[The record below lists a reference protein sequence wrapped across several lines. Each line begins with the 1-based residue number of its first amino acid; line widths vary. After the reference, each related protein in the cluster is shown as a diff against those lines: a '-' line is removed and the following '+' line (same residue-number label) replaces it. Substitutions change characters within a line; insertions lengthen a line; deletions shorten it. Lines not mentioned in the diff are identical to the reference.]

1 MFLAGIDGCALL
13 SDCVNLKSVCLLLSL
28 FHASSAIGLG
38 LGELSVRS
46 HLGQALHVSVKIL
59 GANAATAAGCFS
71 LAPAEGAAVPPPRAQ
86 FSLAQGNDQT
96 LLHIRTAYA
105 INDPVAQFS
114 LISDCESR
122 LRRDYVVLLD
132 PPEREVP
139 VLSKE
144 DSAATTQTKMVR
156 AEPTPPASRSAKK
169 QQPKQAAS
177 PRPSVSSTQ
186 ASPPRK
192 QTAQDVQESRL
203 VLSGRHGANSASLA
217 LRLDTNLP
225 DLNRPHVANLTPDE
239 LSDENTAL
247 TRKLA
252 HLEAQLVALQKRNAA
267 IEAKRTSVS
276 TTHAPSRSTL
286 PAQWP
291 LYLLITGLL
300 VAAGILVVWL
310 RQRGTRTTAVPLSS
324 MAAAPL
330 PDLDEMTA
338 DSWTESMPEHRW
350 TELSVHQRSET
361 RPESARVLEFEPSTP
376 DQTTEVNDGIL
387 DQAEVYMA
395 HGHGDL
401 AIHLLQEH
409 LRDAPDESPV
419 PWLLLLDLLHRE
431 GDTEGYTVA
440 SAECRRYFNVNLS
453 GHPVSQESD
462 GSQGLENYPHL
473 LEQVVAVWGTP
484 EMEDF
489 FNDLIFDR
497 RGGTRVGFDPGA
509 YRDILLLR
517 AVSRSNHPLA
527 V

>member
-1 MFLAGIDGCALL
+1 M
-13 SDCVNLKSVCLLLSL
+13 NLKSVCLLLSL
-28 FHASSAIGLG
+28 LHANSAIALG

-46 HLGQALHVSVKIL
+46 HLGQALHVTVKIL
-59 GANAATAAGCFS
+59 GTNATTAAGCFS

-86 FSLAQGNDQT
+86 LSLEQGNDQA

-105 INDPVAQFS
+105 INDPIAQFS

-132 PPEREVP
+132 PPERAVP
-139 VLSKE
+139 VLSLKVPA
-144 DSAATTQTKMVR
+144 AATQAQAVR
-156 AEPTPPASRSAKK
+156 AEPPPPASRSPKK
-169 QQPKQAAS
+169 PK
-177 PRPSVSSTQ
+177 PKR
-186 ASPPRK
+186 ASPPRPADSAT
-192 QTAQDVQESRL
+192 QTLPARKPATQDVQEPRL
-203 VLSGRHGANSASLA
+203 VLSGKHGANSTSLA

-225 DLNRPHVANLTPDE
+225 DMNRPHVDNLTPDE

-252 HLEAQLVALQKRNAA
+252 HLEAQLVALQKRNAE
-267 IEAKRTSVS
+267 IETKRTGVS
-276 TTHAPSRSTL
+276 TAHAPGRATL
-286 PAQWP
+286 PARWP
-291 LYLLITGLL
+291 LYLLIAGLL

-324 MAAAPL
+324 MSAAPL

-338 DSWTESMPEHRW
+338 DSWTESMPVHRR
-350 TELSVHQRSET
+350 TEPSVHRRSAA
-361 RPESARVLEFEPSTP
+361 RPESERVLEFELSTP
-376 DQTTEVNDGIL
+376 DQTTEVNDDIL

-401 AIHLLQEH
+401 AVHLLQEH

-431 GDTEGYTVA
+431 GDTEGYAVA
-440 SAECRRYFNVNLS
+440 SIECRRHFNVNLS
-453 GHPVSQESD
+453 GHPVSQE
-462 GSQGLENYPHL
+462 GGTSQGLENYPHL
-473 LEQVVAVWGTP
+473 LEQLVVVWGTP
-484 EMEDF
+484 AVEDF

-517 AVSRSNHPLA
+517 AISRSNHPLA
-527 V
+527 A

>member
-1 MFLAGIDGCALL
+1 M
-13 SDCVNLKSVCLLLSL
+13 NLKSVCLLLSL
-28 FHASSAIGLG
+28 FHASSAIALG

-46 HLGQALHVSVKIL
+46 HLGQALHVTVKIL
-59 GANAATAAGCFS
+59 GTNATTAAGCFS

-86 FSLAQGNDQT
+86 LSLDQGNGQA
-96 LLHIRTAYA
+96 LLHIRTPYTV
-105 INDPVAQFS
+105 NDPVAQFS

-132 PPEREVP
+132 PPEREAP
-139 VLSKE
+139 VLSQKVP
-144 DSAATTQTKMVR
+144 AATTQTKVAR
-156 AEPTPPASRSAKK
+156 AEPPPL
-169 QQPKQAAS
+169 AS
-177 PRPSVSSTQ
+177 PSPKKPKPKR
-186 ASPPRK
+186 ASPPRPSDSGTQAPPSRK
-192 QTAQDVQESRL
+192 QTTQDVQQPRL
-203 VLSGRHGANSASLA
+203 VLSGRHSADSTALA

-225 DLNRPHVANLTPDE
+225 DMNRPHTDNLTPDE

-247 TRKLA
+247 SRKLA
-252 HLEAQLVALQKRNAA
+252 HLEAQLLALQKRNAE
-267 IEAKRTSVS
+267 IEKKRTGVS
-276 TTHAPSRSTL
+276 TTHAPNRPTL

-291 LYLLITGLL
+291 LYLLFTGLL

-310 RQRGTRTTAVPLSS
+310 RQRGTRTTAAPFSS
-324 MAAAPL
+324 MSAAPL

-338 DSWTESMPEHRW
+338 DSWAESMPEPGR
-350 TELSVHQRSET
+350 TEPSVHERST
-361 RPESARVLEFEPSTP
+361 TLPESERILDFGLSTP
-376 DQTTEVNDGIL
+376 DQTTEVKDDIL

-401 AIHLLQEH
+401 AVHLLQEH

-431 GDTEGYTVA
+431 GDTEGYTTA
-440 SAECRRYFNVNLS
+440 SIECRRYFNVNLS

-473 LEQVVAVWGTP
+473 LEQIVVVWGTP
-484 EMEDF
+484 AVEDF
-489 FNDLIFDR
+489 FTDLIFDR

-517 AVSRSNHPLA
+517 AISNSNNPLA
-527 V
+527 A

>member
-1 MFLAGIDGCALL
+1 M
-13 SDCVNLKSVCLLLSL
+13 
-28 FHASSAIGLG
+28 
-38 LGELSVRS
+38 
-46 HLGQALHVSVKIL
+46 
-59 GANAATAAGCFS
+59 
-71 LAPAEGAAVPPPRAQ
+71 
-86 FSLAQGNDQT
+86 
-96 LLHIRTAYA
+96 
-105 INDPVAQFS
+105 
-114 LISDCESR
+114 
-122 LRRDYVVLLD
+122 
-132 PPEREVP
+132 
-139 VLSKE
+139 
-144 DSAATTQTKMVR
+144 
-156 AEPTPPASRSAKK
+156 
-169 QQPKQAAS
+169 
-177 PRPSVSSTQ
+177 
-186 ASPPRK
+186 
-192 QTAQDVQESRL
+192 
-203 VLSGRHGANSASLA
+203 LSGRHGANSASLA

-225 DLNRPHVANLTPDE
+225 DMNRPHVATLTPDE

-291 LYLLITGLL
+291 LPLLITGLL

-330 PDLDEMTA
+330 PDFDEMTA
-338 DSWTESMPEHRW
+338 DSWTESMPEHRR
-350 TELSVHQRSET
+350 TELSVHQRST
-361 RPESARVLEFEPSTP
+361 TPPESARVLEFEPSTP

-440 SAECRRYFNVNLS
+440 STECRRYFNVNLS
-453 GHPVSQESD
+453 SHPVSQE
-462 GSQGLENYPHL
+462 GGTSQGLENYPHL
-473 LEQVVAVWGTP
+473 LEQMVVVWGSP
-484 EMEDF
+484 AVEDF

-497 RGGTRVGFDPGA
+497 RGGTRAGFDPGA

-517 AVSRSNHPLA
+517 AVSLCNYPLA
-527 V
+527 A

>member
-1 MFLAGIDGCALL
+1 M
-13 SDCVNLKSVCLLLSL
+13 NLKSVCLLLSL
-28 FHASSAIGLG
+28 FHASSAIALG

-86 FSLAQGNDQT
+86 LSLEQGNDQA

-105 INDPVAQFS
+105 INDPIAQFS

-132 PPEREVP
+132 PPQREAP
-139 VLSKE
+139 VLSQE
-144 DSAATTQTKMVR
+144 APAAATQAIR
-156 AEPTPPASRSAKK
+156 AEPAPSASRRAGK
-169 QQPKQAAS
+169 QPPKQAAS
-177 PRPSVSSTQ
+177 PRTPALGTQ
-186 ASPPRK
+186 ILPARK
-192 QTAQDVQESRL
+192 PATQEVQEPRL
-203 VLSGRHGANSASLA
+203 VLSGRHGANSTSLA

-225 DLNRPHVANLTPDE
+225 DMNRPHVDRLTPDE

-252 HLEAQLVALQKRNAA
+252 HLEAQLVALQKRNAE
-267 IEAKRTSVS
+267 IENKRTGVS
-276 TTHAPSRSTL
+276 TTHAPNRPSL

-310 RQRGTRTTAVPLSS
+310 RQHGTRATAVPLSS

-338 DSWTESMPEHRW
+338 DSWTDSTTEHRIA
-350 TELSVHQRSET
+350 ERSVHQRSAA
-361 RPESARVLEFEPSTP
+361 RPESERVLEFEPSTP
-376 DQTTEVNDGIL
+376 EQMTEVNDDIL

-431 GDTEGYTVA
+431 GDTEGYAVA
-440 SAECRRYFNVNLS
+440 SAECRRYFNVDLS
-453 GHPVSQESD
+453 GHPVSQESET
-462 GSQGLENYPHL
+462 SQGLENYPHL
-473 LEQVVAVWGTP
+473 LEQMVVVWSTPAV
-484 EMEDF
+484 EDF

-517 AVSRSNHPLA
+517 AISHSNHPLA
-527 V
+527 A

>member
-1 MFLAGIDGCALL
+1 M
-13 SDCVNLKSVCLLLSL
+13 NLKSVCLLLSL
-28 FHASSAIGLG
+28 FHASSAIALG

-59 GANAATAAGCFS
+59 GANATTAAGCFS
-71 LAPAEGAAVPPPRAQ
+71 LAPGEGAAVPPPRAQ
-86 FSLAQGNDQT
+86 LSLEQGNDQA
-96 LLHIRTAYA
+96 LLHIRTPYA
-105 INDPVAQFS
+105 INDPIAQFS

-132 PPEREVP
+132 PPERGIP
-139 VLSKE
+139 VLSQE
-144 DSAATTQTKMVR
+144 VPAAAAQAVR
-156 AEPTPPASRSAKK
+156 AEPASPALRSARK
-169 QQPKQAAS
+169 QQPKQASS
-177 PRPSVSSTQ
+177 PRPSALGTQ
-186 ASPPRK
+186 TLPARK
-192 QTAQDVQESRL
+192 PATQDVQEPRL

-225 DLNRPHVANLTPDE
+225 DMNRPHVDTLTPDE

-252 HLEAQLVALQKRNAA
+252 HLEAQLVALQKRNAE
-267 IEAKRTSVS
+267 IETKRTSVS
-276 TTHAPSRSTL
+276 TANTPSRANL

-310 RQRGTRTTAVPLSS
+310 RQRGTRATAVPLSS

-338 DSWTESMPEHRW
+338 DSWTDSTPEHRRA
-350 TELSVHQRSET
+350 EPRAHQRSAA
-361 RPESARVLEFEPSTP
+361 RPESERVLEFEPSTP
-376 DQTTEVNDGIL
+376 EQTTEVNDDIL

-440 SAECRRYFNVNLS
+440 STECRRYFNVNLS
-453 GHPVSQESD
+453 GHPVSQESEA
-462 GSQGLENYPHL
+462 SQGLENYPHL
-473 LEQVVAVWGTP
+473 LEQMVVVWGTP
-484 EMEDF
+484 AVEDF
-489 FNDLIFDR
+489 FNDLILDR

-517 AVSRSNHPLA
+517 AISRSNHPLA
-527 V
+527 A

>member
-1 MFLAGIDGCALL
+1 M
-13 SDCVNLKSVCLLLSL
+13 S
-28 FHASSAIGLG
+28 
-38 LGELSVRS
+38 
-46 HLGQALHVSVKIL
+46 
-59 GANAATAAGCFS
+59 
-71 LAPAEGAAVPPPRAQ
+71 
-86 FSLAQGNDQT
+86 
-96 LLHIRTAYA
+96 
-105 INDPVAQFS
+105 
-114 LISDCESR
+114 
-122 LRRDYVVLLD
+122 
-132 PPEREVP
+132 
-139 VLSKE
+139 
-144 DSAATTQTKMVR
+144 
-156 AEPTPPASRSAKK
+156 
-169 QQPKQAAS
+169 
-177 PRPSVSSTQ
+177 
-186 ASPPRK
+186 
-192 QTAQDVQESRL
+192 
-203 VLSGRHGANSASLA
+203 SASLA

-225 DLNRPHVANLTPDE
+225 DMNRPHVATLTPDE

>member
-1 MFLAGIDGCALL
+1 M
-13 SDCVNLKSVCLLLSL
+13 NLKSVCLLLSL
-28 FHASSAIGLG
+28 FHASSAIALG

-59 GANAATAAGCFS
+59 EANAATAASCFS
-71 LAPAEGAAVPPPRAQ
+71 LAPGEGAAVPPPRAQ
-86 FSLAQGNDQT
+86 LSLERGNDQT

-105 INDPVAQFS
+105 INDPIAQFS
-114 LISDCESR
+114 LTSDCESR

-139 VLSKE
+139 VLSQ
-144 DSAATTQTKMVR
+144 DVPAATAQAKVAR
-156 AEPTPPASRSAKK
+156 AEPSPPASRSSRK
-169 QQPKQAAS
+169 QQLKQASS
-177 PRPSVSSTQ
+177 PRPSASGTQ
-186 ASPPRK
+186 TLPARK
-192 QTAQDVQESRL
+192 PATQNVQEPRL

-225 DLNRPHVANLTPDE
+225 DMNRPHVDTLTPDE

-252 HLEAQLVALQKRNAA
+252 HLEAQLVALQKRNAE
-267 IEAKRTSVS
+267 IGTKRTGVS
-276 TTHAPSRSTL
+276 TAHAPSRSNL
-286 PAQWP
+286 PARWP

-310 RQRGTRTTAVPLSS
+310 RQRGTRATAVPLSS

-338 DSWTESMPEHRW
+338 DSWTESTPEHRGA
-350 TELSVHQRSET
+350 EPMVHQRSAAS
-361 RPESARVLEFEPSTP
+361 PESKRVLEFEPSTP

-409 LRDAPDESPV
+409 LHDAPNESPV

-440 SAECRRYFNVNLS
+440 STECRRYFNVNLS
-453 GHPVSQESD
+453 GHPVSQED
-462 GSQGLENYPHL
+462 ETSQGLENYPHL
-473 LEQVVAVWGTP
+473 LEQMVVVWGTP
-484 EMEDF
+484 AVEDF

-509 YRDILLLR
+509 YRDIMLLR
-517 AVSRSNHPLA
+517 AVSRSIQPLA
-527 V
+527 A